1 MYPVEDETTC
11 RYIGILDK
19 GELTGGG
26 KFLEMGLYDSDGD
39 LIAYRTFLRKGKD
52 EDIPLIF
59 DMDEVF

>member
-1 MYPVEDETTC
+1 
-11 RYIGILDK
+11 
-19 GELTGGG
+19 
-26 KFLEMGLYDSDGD
+26 MGLYDSDGD